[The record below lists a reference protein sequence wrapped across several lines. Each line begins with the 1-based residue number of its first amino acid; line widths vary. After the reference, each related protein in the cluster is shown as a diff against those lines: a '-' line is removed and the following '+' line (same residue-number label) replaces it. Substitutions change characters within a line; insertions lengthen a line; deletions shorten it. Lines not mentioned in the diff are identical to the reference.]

1 MPSDDMERAA
11 GAYAKDMRKLRQSA
25 IDDMDR
31 ARELLGFGDTGG
43 AVDSLFRAIKDMHN
57 SYMMGEIAR
66 AYETCASWCG
76 EVERDDG

>member
-25 IDDMDR
+25 LDDIDR

-43 AVDSLFRAIKDMHN
+43 GGRFAVPRRKGHAQRVHDGRDRARLRDVRLMVR
-57 SYMMGEIAR
+57 GGGAR
-66 AYETCASWCG
+66 
-76 EVERDDG
+76 

>member
-11 GAYAKDMRKLRQSA
+11 RSYATDMRKLRQSA
-25 IDDMDR
+25 IDNIDR

-43 AVDSLFRAIKDMHN
+43 AVDSLFRAVKDMHN

-76 EVERDDG
+76 EVGRDEC